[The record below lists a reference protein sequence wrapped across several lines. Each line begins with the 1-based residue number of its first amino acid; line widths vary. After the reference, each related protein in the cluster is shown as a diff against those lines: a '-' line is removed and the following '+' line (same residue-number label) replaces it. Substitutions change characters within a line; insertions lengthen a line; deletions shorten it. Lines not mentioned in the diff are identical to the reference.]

1 MIFYVIGNGFDLH
14 YGLKTDYFNF
24 KKHLIENGYKEIVK
38 KVDEL
43 FRERGEFNPA
53 LIDNWSE
60 LEDMLEVFNQI
71 FADDLYEEAM
81 NNAEDD
87 DDRAGYWD
95 SPSWNVS
102 YYNDYIKILK
112 EEFDSW
118 IKSVDTH
125 ITVDDYFRPKKMDY
139 ILTFNYTTTIEDN
152 YDNCYLKITHI
163 HGTKDQEI
171 ILGHNN
177 YQEPDCFNIIEDE
190 NSDYRDITTK
200 KAVNNI
206 LQLASAQYYKNSIGI
221 LQGYMSSFLSIP
233 NYEKVV
239 IMGLS
244 CGEQD
249 EIYVKEIIKN
259 SKIIDF
265 YFHNDKAKNNLKK
278 YIGVKNVIVNYIKW

>member
-14 YGLKTDYFNF
+14 YGLKTGYFNF
-24 KKHLIENGYKEIVK
+24 KKHLIKSGYREIVN
-38 KVDEL
+38 KVDKL
-43 FRERGEFNPA
+43 FREKSEFNPA
-53 LIDNWSE
+53 LIDSWSE
-60 LEDMLEVFNQI
+60 FEDMLTVFNHI
-71 FADDLYEEAM
+71 FSDELYEEAM

-95 SPSWNVS
+95 SPSWNVG

-112 EEFDSW
+112 EQFDSW

-125 ITVDDYFRPKKMDY
+125 ITADDYFRPRRNDY
-139 ILTFNYTTTIEDN
+139 IFTFNYTTTIEDN
-152 YDNCYLKITHI
+152 FDDCYLNVTHI
-163 HGTKDQEI
+163 HGTKDREI

-177 YQEPDCFNIIEDE
+177 YQEPDGFNIIEDE

-206 LQLASAQYYKNSIGI
+206 LQLASSQYYKNSLDI
-221 LQGYMSSFLSIP
+221 LQRYMSSFSNIS

-244 CGEQD
+244 CGKQD
-249 EIYVKEIIKN
+249 ELYIQEIIKN
-259 SKIIDF
+259 SKNIDF
-265 YFHNDKAKNNLKK
+265 YYHEEKAKNSFKRF
-278 YIGVKNVIVNYIKW
+278 VDVTDVDVTYIKW